1 MDISKISFERTGQN
15 QTDTIADAEQS
26 MFTAAGVSSLLFN
39 NEKASSNALLL
50 SIKADQAI
58 TYGIVKSIEDAV
70 NRFVQS
76 QSYGKNFKVTFLDCS
91 PFNRKEMGDQYI
103 KACQLG
109 VPMVSYYCAS
119 QGLGQEE
126 LDSMNFLENDVLGI
140 KDKFIPLKS
149 SATQSSSDI
158 NSEASA
164 GSEGGAPKKDIGE
177 VSDRREEEIEEE

>member
-70 NRFVQS
+70 NRFIQS

-126 LDSMNFLENDVLGI
+126 LRSGNKL
-140 KDKFIPLKS
+140 
-149 SATQSSSDI
+149 
-158 NSEASA
+158 
-164 GSEGGAPKKDIGE
+164 
-177 VSDRREEEIEEE
+177 R